1 MSIQQKREPLDFNDC
16 NDKKVSSS
24 LATDYYW
31 KSSEVFH
38 SVQPTIRITNLS
50 LQDED
55 GVILEFKSYS
65 N

>member
-1 MSIQQKREPLDFNDC
+1 MSIQQKREPLDFNEF

-24 LATDYYW
+24 LATD
-31 KSSEVFH
+31 FH

>member
-1 MSIQQKREPLDFNDC
+1 MSIQQKRQPLDFNQS
-16 NDKKVSSS
+16 NHSRLVES
-24 LATDYYW
+24 LSGSPDRQ
-31 KSSEVFH
+31 V
-38 SVQPTIRITNLS
+38 VQPVIRITNLS

>member
-1 MSIQQKREPLDFNDC
+1 MSIQQKRQPLDFNQS
-16 NDKKVSSS
+16 NDSRLVESLSSS
-24 LATDYYW
+24 PDR
-31 KSSEVFH
+31 E
-38 SVQPTIRITNLS
+38 SVQSTVRITNLS

>member
-1 MSIQQKREPLDFNDC
+1 MSIQQKRKPLDFNDY
-16 NDKKVSSS
+16 NDKRVSSS
-24 LATDYYW
+24 LATD
-31 KSSEVFH
+31 VH

>member
-1 MSIQQKREPLDFNDC
+1 MSIQQKRQPLDFNQS
-16 NDKKVSSS
+16 NDSGLIESLSSCP
-24 LATDYYW
+24 DR
-31 KSSEVFH
+31 E
-38 SVQPTIRITNLS
+38 SVQSTVRITNLS